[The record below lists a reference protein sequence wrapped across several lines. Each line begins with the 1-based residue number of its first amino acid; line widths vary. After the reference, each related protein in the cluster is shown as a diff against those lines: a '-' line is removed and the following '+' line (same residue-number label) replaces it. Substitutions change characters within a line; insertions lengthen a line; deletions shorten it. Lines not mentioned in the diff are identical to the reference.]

1 MEEMFEIMEL
11 DGSFTGRLKSRSQV
25 HKDGD
30 LHGAAHV
37 WVYRLMDG
45 KAEVLLQKRSDDK
58 DSFPGCYDV
67 SSAGHLDPGEDFLAG
82 AIRELKEELGIV
94 AEPGELQY
102 MHTKEID
109 LTDQFHGEAF
119 HNHELIAIYMLELV
133 PQDKEIYFQESEI
146 SGVMWMEIDTLIR
159 MAKEDSFIHCLDLT
173 ELERIAEELRRRM
186 RLKKQMEFLLEVDK
200 EKEIIRQTYKT
211 SMKKENDAEH
221 AWHLA
226 VMVMLLAEHANTPID
241 AYRTM
246 CMVLIHDVVE
256 IDAGDTYAYDAAG
269 IETQKEREEA
279 AAERIFHLLPE
290 DQAEWMRKLWDEF
303 EAWETPEACFAH
315 TLDNLQPLTLNHAT
329 NGLSW
334 REHQVRKEQ
343 PMKRNAKTAK
353 GSEILWKYAHQIIR
367 EHVAKGDF
375 L

>member
-1 MEEMFEIMEL
+1 MEEMFEIMES
-11 DGSFTGRLKSRSQV
+11 DGSFTGKLKPRSQV
-25 HKDGD
+25 HRDGD
-30 LHGAAHV
+30 LHGAAHI
-37 WVYRLMDG
+37 WVYRLVDG

-82 AIRELKEELGIV
+82 AMRELEEELGIS
-94 AEPGELQY
+94 AEPAELQY

-109 LTDQFHGEAF
+109 LTDIFHGEAF
-119 HNHELIAIYMLELV
+119 HNHEFIAIYMLELV
-133 PQDKEIYFQESEI
+133 PQNMEIHYQESEI
-146 SGVMWMEIDTLIR
+146 SGVMWMEVDTLLR
-159 MAKEDSFIHCLDLT
+159 MAKEDSFTHCLDLT
-173 ELERIAEELRRRM
+173 ELERIAEELHRRM
-186 RLKKQMEFLLEVDK
+186 RLKKQMEFLLEMDK

-211 SMKKENDAEH
+211 SLKKENDAEH

-226 VMVMLLAEHANTPID
+226 LMVMLLAEHANRPVD

-279 AAERIFHLLPE
+279 AADRIFHLLPD
-290 DQAEWMRKLWDEF
+290 DQADWMRKLWDEF

-329 NGLSW
+329 DGLSW

-343 PMKRNAKTAK
+343 PMKRNERTAK

-367 EHVAKGDF
+367 EHAAKGDF